1 MKKIKNK
8 TKDKI
13 VLLLLCFFMLLLIY
27 FVLNFAVV
35 KVFGKVIEVNE
46 ATGTKYI
53 DRGNYTEIVYRDGS
67 SHTIGNSKTE
77 YENNIIG
84 E

>member
-1 MKKIKNK
+1 MKNK

-13 VLLLLCFFMLLLIY
+13 IITLFVVLAIILFYCIIDFTFF
-27 FVLNFAVV
+27 
-35 KVFGKVIEVNE
+35 KVFGRVIEVNA

>member
-1 MKKIKNK
+1 MKNK

-13 VLLLLCFFMLLLIY
+13 VITLVVVLAIIFFYCIID
-27 FVLNFAVV
+27 FTFF
-35 KVFGKVIEVNE
+35 KVFGRVIEVNT

>member
-13 VLLLLCFFMLLLIY
+13 VLSLVFVLVVIITYFF
-27 FVLNFAVV
+27 LNFAVV

-53 DRGNYTEIVYRDGS
+53 DRGDYIEVVYSDGS
-67 SHTIGNSKTE
+67 SHTIGNEKTE
-77 YENNIIG
+77 YENNEIG